1 MKRIKDWEELTIQ
14 DNFLFQKVMRNKRL
28 CQYLIKKILQIKI
41 ADITYPD
48 TEKTIDIRL
57 DSKSIRLDV
66 YVKDNTGRVFD
77 IEMQCTNE
85 KENGLAK
92 RTRYYQAMIDMD
104 VLEKGDDYSKLNPA
118 YIIFI
123 CTFDAFDQGLPMYTF
138 RNRCVEQEGIELND
152 EATKIFLNSKGDSP
166 TLDPDVRAFLRYV
179 DGKAAEG
186 VFVQEVD
193 KEVRRVKQHDETRR
207 EYMTL
212 AMELKRMFAEGE
224 KTGEE
229 KGAKK
234 KETMMILAMLQDG
247 VAKEAIAKY
256 AKVSVEYITELG
268 KKNHLL

>member
-1 MKRIKDWEELTIQ
+1 MLEGGCGEDPDAHVELG
-14 DNFLFQKVMRNKRL
+14 F
-28 CQYLIKKILQIKI
+28 
-41 ADITYPD
+41 
-48 TEKTIDIRL
+48 
-57 DSKSIRLDV
+57 
-66 YVKDNTGRVFD
+66 VKGHVAGVEAGRAACAHAEV
-77 IEMQCTNE
+77 
-85 KENGLAK
+85 GGA
-92 RTRYYQAMIDMD
+92 
-104 VLEKGDDYSKLNPA
+104 
-118 YIIFI
+118 
-123 CTFDAFDQGLPMYTF
+123 
-138 RNRCVEQEGIELND
+138 
-152 EATKIFLNSKGDSP
+152 
-166 TLDPDVRAFLRYV
+166 DVRAFLRYV

-186 VFVQEVD
+186 AFVQALDTEV
-193 KEVRRVKQHDETRR
+193 KAIKQHKETRR